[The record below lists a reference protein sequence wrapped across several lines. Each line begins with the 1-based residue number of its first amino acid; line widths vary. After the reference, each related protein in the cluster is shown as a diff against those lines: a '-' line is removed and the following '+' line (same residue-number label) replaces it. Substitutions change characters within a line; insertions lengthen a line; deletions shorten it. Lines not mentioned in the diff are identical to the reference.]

1 MATIVEYYEVIQ
13 DSGGFDIDFRPYP
26 CARFLTLSAAE
37 EYAKLDKYRRV
48 NKTKSKLVVYDTVQE
63 IEDQKREDL
72 REAALKKLTPQ
83 ERLIL
88 GV

>member
-1 MATIVEYYEVIQ
+1 MATIVEYYEVMY
-13 DSGGFDIDFRPYP
+13 DDGFALGGAYT

-37 EYAKLDKYRRV
+37 EYAKLCRGRYV
-48 NKTKSKLVVYDTVQE
+48 SKLKKKLIVYDTVKE
-63 IEDQKREDL
+63 LELQKREDL
-72 REAALKKLTPQ
+72 REAALKKLTAE

>member
-13 DSGGFDIDFRPYP
+13 DSSGFDIDFRPYP
-26 CARFLTLSAAE
+26 CARFLSLSAAE

-48 NKTKSKLVVYDTVQE
+48 NNTRCKMVVYDTVKE
-63 IEDQKREDL
+63 LELQKRTDL